1 MALFSRAAPSPDLR
15 PRDYV
20 LSDAL
25 VVTAD
30 SRVVQVDLV
39 VRFEPQPREPGHHLG
54 WDERDEGAVH
64 AVVLTLLRLTAEL
77 LDRDTVLAERAR
89 VGDPVTHGL
98 ELAPVTSGFSPRV
111 TTVEVRDQAAGT
123 GGSGDHEFRVVA

>member
-1 MALFSRAAPSPDLR
+1 VALFSRAAPSPDLR

-30 SRVVQVDLV
+30 SRVVRVDLV
-39 VRFEPQPREPGHHLG
+39 VRFEAQPRDDSSHLG

-64 AVVLTLLRLTAEL
+64 AVVLTLLRLTAES
-77 LDRDTVLAERAR
+77 LDRDTVLGVRAR
-89 VGDPVTHGL
+89 LGDPVTHGL
-98 ELAPVTSGFSPRV
+98 ELAPVAGGFSPRV
-111 TTVEVRDQAAGT
+111 TTVEVSDQVPGT
-123 GGSGDHEFRVVA
+123 GGSGDHLFRVVS